1 MKQKAQVY
9 KNKKLIYFLGGEVMN
24 LKKLR
29 TRFIELYGEGEH
41 MTFFSPSRI
50 NIIGEHIDYNGG
62 KVLPA
67 AIEIGTYGIVRKRQD
82 NTLRLASE
90 NRGYIFHGDINHLH
104 YNKEDDWTNYPKGVV
119 YTLKEAGYK
128 VGGMD
133 ILVEGNI
140 PNGAGLSSSAS
151 LELLIAVMVNHLFN
165 EDKIDRIELAKL
177 SQKAENDFVG
187 VKCGIMDQFAIG
199 MGKKNKAI
207 LLDTETIEYEY
218 INMDLKDNIIVIM
231 NTNKRRE
238 LSDSKYNQRRRECEE
253 ALSIINEFTDLDN
266 LCQLSINDFQILK
279 PFIKCEN
286 IRNITE
292 HVVYE
297 NYRVGKASKA
307 LKDGDIEAI
316 GKLLIESHESLRDL
330 YQVTGIE
337 LDTIVNIANEHSDC
351 LGARMTGAGF
361 GGCAI
366 AIVKKNRIENFIN
379 HVGKEYLKTMGY
391 DADFLITGIGNG
403 TSKI

>member
-1 MKQKAQVY
+1 MD
-9 KNKKLIYFLGGEVMN
+9 
-24 LKKLR
+24 LKRL
-29 TRFIELYGEGEH
+29 TSRFMELYGEGEH
-41 MTFFSPSRI
+41 MDFFSPSRI

-67 AIEIGTYGIVRKRQD
+67 AIEIGTYGIVRKRDD
-82 NTLRLASE
+82 NILRLSSE
-90 NRGYIFHGDINHLH
+90 NREYSYEGNIEHLY
-104 YNKEDDWTNYPKGVV
+104 YNREDDWSNYPKGVI
-119 YTLKEAGYK
+119 YTMKQAGYN

-165 EDKIDRIELAKL
+165 EEKIDRIELVKL

-199 MGKKNKAI
+199 MGKRDKAI
-207 LLDTETIEYEY
+207 LLDTNTIEYEY
-218 INMDLKDNIIVIM
+218 IDMDLKDNIIVIM

-253 ALSIINEFTDLDN
+253 ALKIILEHRDIDN
-266 LCQLSINDFQILK
+266 LCQLSIEDFNILK
-279 PFIKCEN
+279 PYLKAEN
-286 IRNITE
+286 IRNRAE
-292 HVVYE
+292 HVIYE

-307 LKDGDIEAI
+307 LKNGDIENI
-316 GKLLIESHESLRDL
+316 GQLLIQSHNSLKDL
-330 YQVTGIE
+330 YEVTGIE
-337 LDTIVNIANEHSDC
+337 LDTIVELSNEYEAC
-351 LGARMTGAGF
+351 LGSRMTGAGF

-366 AIVKKNRIENFIN
+366 AIVKKHKVTDFIKY
-379 HVGKEYLKTMGY
+379 VGEEYKKAIGY
-391 DADFLITGIGNG
+391 DAEFYITGVGNG
-403 TSKI
+403 AKLIED

>member
-1 MKQKAQVY
+1 MD
-9 KNKKLIYFLGGEVMN
+9 
-24 LKKLR
+24 LKRLKS
-29 TRFIELYGEGEH
+29 RFIELYGEGEH
-41 MTFFSPSRI
+41 MAFFSPSRI

-67 AIEIGTYGIVRKRQD
+67 AIEIGTYGIVRKRED
-82 NTLRLASE
+82 NILRLASE
-90 NRGYIFHGDINHLH
+90 NRDFI
-104 YNKEDDWTNYPKGVV
+104 YNGVIDDLYYEKEDDWSNYPKGVV
-119 YTLKEAGYK
+119 YTMKEAGFA

-165 EDKIDRIELAKL
+165 EDKIDRIELVKL

-199 MGKKNKAI
+199 MGKKDKAI

-253 ALSIINEFTDLDN
+253 ALRIINEFTDADN
-266 LCQLSINDFQILK
+266 LCQLSIDDFQILK

-286 IRNITE
+286 IRNRTE

-297 NYRVGKASKA
+297 NYRVEKASKA
-307 LKDGDIEAI
+307 LKNGNIEEI
-316 GKLLIESHESLRDL
+316 GQLLIQSHNSLRDL
-330 YQVTGIE
+330 YEVTGIE
-337 LDTIVNIANEHSDC
+337 LDTIVDIANGYRGC

-366 AIVKKNRIENFIN
+366 AIVKKNSVKDFID
-379 HVGKEYLKTMGY
+379 HVGKKYSEIIGY
-391 DADFLITGIGNG
+391 EAEFFITGIGNG
-403 TSKI
+403 TTIIQ